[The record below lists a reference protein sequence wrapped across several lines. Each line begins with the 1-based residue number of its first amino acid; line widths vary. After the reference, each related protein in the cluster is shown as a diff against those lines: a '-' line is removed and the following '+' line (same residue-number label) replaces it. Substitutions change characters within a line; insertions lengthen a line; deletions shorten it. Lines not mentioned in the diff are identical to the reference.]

1 MKTGKRVK
9 YTDAARRA
17 LMAVFE
23 YNKYPSTSERK
34 QLADAFNMSTRNI
47 QVWFQNQRQRRPSH
61 KHKIRVVDVNKD
73 DFDLGGNQHGHELDA
88 LSIANVDMTNV
99 IEQLSVFYEYINNT
113 LSVEQANLVKRTV
126 NATLYPRD
134 NLLQEY
140 TNIHG
145 LLLLAR
151 FLFVPYCA
159 TE

>member
-1 MKTGKRVK
+1 
-9 YTDAARRA
+9 
-17 LMAVFE
+17 
-23 YNKYPSTSERK
+23 
-34 QLADAFNMSTRNI
+34 
-47 QVWFQNQRQRRPSH
+47 
-61 KHKIRVVDVNKD
+61 
-73 DFDLGGNQHGHELDA
+73 
-88 LSIANVDMTNV
+88 MTNV